1 MEAYENDL
9 RGFVEDIARI
19 PAERGAEDYC
29 KDGILTC
36 GKCGEAKQAW
46 IDWFPDENGNRE
58 KRLVRVMC
66 RCDVERDRKEK
77 ERRAAVDFEFTMRK
91 INAALQTEPG
101 NVRWTFDMDDSPDS
115 PFSATCRTYAAEWEA
130 MKREHSGILFYGSK
144 GNGKTFYASCICNAI
159 LEKRESVGFTTAANL
174 MNILS
179 AWDKTEILDAI
190 RRVRLLVIDDLGTER
205 SSSYGAELMYSV
217 IDTRYKTGLPTIVTT
232 NMDLADMESETDI
245 LRSRIYDRV
254 IEMCPIK
261 LKMLGGSRRAMISDT
276 RTEAVRRIMRDAL
289 RQGGAK

>member
-1 MEAYENDL
+1 MEDYENDL

-36 GKCGEAKQAW
+36 GKCGDAKQAW

-66 RCDVERDRKEK
+66 RCDVERDREEK
-77 ERRAAVDFEFTMRK
+77 ERRAAADFEFTMRK
-91 INAALQTEPG
+91 INAALQTEPSD
-101 NVRWTFDMDDSPDS
+101 VRWTFDMDDSPDS
-115 PFSATCRTYAAEWEA
+115 PFSVTCRTYVAEWEA
-130 MKREHSGILFYGSK
+130 MKREHSGILLYGSK
-144 GNGKTFYASCICNAI
+144 GNGKTFYASCICNAV
-159 LEKRESVGFTTAANL
+159 LQKRESVGFTTAANL

-217 IDTRYKTGLPTIVTT
+217 IDARYKTGLPTIVTT
-232 NMDLADMESETDI
+232 NLDLADMESETDI

-261 LKMLGGSRRAMISDT
+261 LKMLGESRRAMISDT
-276 RTEAVRRIMRDAL
+276 RTEAVRKIMRDAL